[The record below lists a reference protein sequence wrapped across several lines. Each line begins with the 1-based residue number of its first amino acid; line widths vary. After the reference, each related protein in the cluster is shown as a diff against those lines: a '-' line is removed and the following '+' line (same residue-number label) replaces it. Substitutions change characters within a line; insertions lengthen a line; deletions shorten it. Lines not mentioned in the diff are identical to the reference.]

1 MRSPRAKYLAWV
13 RDEVV
18 LVGLL
23 GAALI
28 LFVGSPG
35 RRGPYDLPSL
45 RLFLDTAILLVSLIV
60 CVLAYVRFGVD
71 RRRFDL
77 YLLCGFFV
85 IAATTLAFA
94 IAPVLD
100 GGSVGRAEAWA
111 RIGGRLTAAAL
122 IAAAPFTSG
131 RIARRVPTLL
141 PVALLGAFLWALWV
155 ICRRLEWLPL
165 LAQGRGRPDLL
176 TGAVA
181 LQAVLGLVAL
191 VGFGLR
197 YRAHGED
204 LDRWL
209 AFCTTIWLFA
219 ELQAVFT
226 PPLSSEYV
234 SQSDFLRLLSY
245 AILLV
250 GVWRAIRAAE
260 VGRVVAEERARVA
273 REIHDGLAQYL
284 FAVSTQTSLLAGGA
298 DPVVVVPRLRQAADA
313 AQQEAR
319 FAVLALSSA
328 GGSAPFD
335 SALNRYVEFLT
346 ADGEL
351 DVDLRDRACGRAR
364 PGRADR
370 DLPDRPGRPG
380 KRPPPRQRTARDGP
394 DRLCATASGSSG
406 SSTTATAS
414 SRRPRAE
421 DTASGTSAR
430 ARPRSAAPSGWTASP
445 AAARRSRS
453 CCAAR
458 GSTLRRCAVP
468 RPGEAARRCGARALG
483 RRAAGPAHGP
493 RGAAA
498 GAARG
503 GEARRRSRRSGSPGS
518 AFSVRSLCSL
528 PRSCAR
534 SRRTWVP
541 TSSVSS
547 RRSASVVSPLART
560 SRRRAVR

>member
-1 MRSPRAKYLAWV
+1 MVVDDERAAAHVGVIGRSPSADKTCMRSPRAKYLAWV

-28 LFVGSPG
+28 LFLGSPG

-45 RLFLDTAILLVSLIV
+45 RLFLDTAILLVSLVV
-60 CVLAYVRFGVD
+60 CVLVYVRFGVD

-77 YLLCGFFV
+77 YLVCGFFV

-94 IAPVLD
+94 IVPVLD
-100 GGSVGRAEAWA
+100 GDSVGRAEAWA
-111 RIGGRLTAAAL
+111 RIAGKLVAAAV
-122 IAAAPFTSG
+122 IAAAPFTNG
-131 RIARRVPTLL
+131 RITRRLHALL
-141 PVALLGAFLWALWV
+141 PVAFLTALLWALWV
-155 ICRRLEWLPL
+155 VCRRLDWLPP
-165 LAQGRGRPDLL
+165 LAQGHSQPDLL

-298 DPVVVVPRLRQAADA
+298 EPSVVVPRLRQAADA

-346 ADGEL
+346 ADGML
-351 DVDLRDRACGRAR
+351 DVDLQIERAVELGPDEQIEIFRIVQEGLANVRRHANARRAMVLI
-364 PGRADR
+364 G
-370 DLPDRPGRPG
+370 L
-380 KRPPPRQRTARDGP
+380 RDGQRVVRIV
-394 DRLCATASGSSG
+394 DDGDGFVDEAESRGQGLRNIRTRAAAIGGAFRLDSVGG
-406 SSTTATAS
+406 
-414 SRRPRAE
+414 
-421 DTASGTSAR
+421 SGTSLEIVLR
-430 ARPRSAAPSGWTASP
+430 A
-445 AAARRSRS
+445 
-453 CCAAR
+453 
-458 GSTLRRCAVP
+458 
-468 RPGEAARRCGARALG
+468 
-483 RRAAGPAHGP
+483 
-493 RGAAA
+493 
-498 GAARG
+498 
-503 GEARRRSRRSGSPGS
+503 
-518 AFSVRSLCSL
+518 
-528 PRSCAR
+528 
-534 SRRTWVP
+534 
-541 TSSVSS
+541 
-547 RRSASVVSPLART
+547 
-560 SRRRAVR
+560 